1 MVFQFPSG
9 FTDRIGLV
17 IFVINHFTDK
27 NWESNVVNTKEEL
40 LIGALGILQF
50 KDFDLAVPG
59 NRMSAMSIIH

>member
-1 MVFQFPSG
+1 MVFQFTGG

-17 IFVINHFTDK
+17 ILILYHFTGK

-40 LIGALGILQF
+40 LIGVTGILQF

-59 NRMSAMSIIH
+59 NRMSAMSFIH